1 MMIVNFHNRRIS
13 RMAFDRIMQLLLLFM
28 LLFISV
34 SEGSLLFEPDR
45 VNATNDFSAAWL
57 TTKER
62 LFLATNNL
70 QSVTNMAGATFAII
84 RDACKD
90 CQSLMTYDY
99 LDFMVEHLSSTTNQ
113 LAIFSKELLLIKL
126 QTTKKL
132 LHQYK
137 RTYKERKY
145 NNYSTHVNQTLPII
159 IYSSQSFSTS
169 YHIPLQMKFRQFFIQ
184 LSIYSILFHF
194 PSCLVYVA
202 TQDDYD
208 FLNRLTYLPS
218 SVHVI
223 LLNDTPSNS
232 NNQTVLLPSRAL
244 LNIIQLIR
252 SHDDDEDSS
261 KVEGINLKDVLYLF
275 YTEGD
280 QILHGRALNS
290 LYNSFETADSKVVI
304 IPHRMQ
310 VTTVTS
316 YLDPLM
322 QFSRLCL

>member
-1 MMIVNFHNRRIS
+1 
-13 RMAFDRIMQLLLLFM
+13 MAFDRTMQLLLLVM
-28 LLFISV
+28 LLFITV

-62 LFLATNNL
+62 LFLAANNL

-84 RDACKD
+84 RHACTD

-137 RTYKERKY
+137 RTYKERKF
-145 NNYSTHVNQTLPII
+145 NNYSIHVNQTLPII

-169 YHIPLQMKFRQFFIQ
+169 YHIPLQMKFRQLFIQ

-194 PSCLVYVA
+194 PRCLVYVA

-208 FLNRLTYLPS
+208 FLKRLRYLPS

-244 LNIIQLIR
+244 LHFIQLLR
-252 SHDDDEDSS
+252 YHDSDDSDDKDSS

-280 QILHGRALNS
+280 QILHGRDFSS
-290 LYNSFETADSKVVI
+290 LYNSFESADSKVVI

-310 VTTVTS
+310 VRAVKSIIRTH
-316 YLDPLM
+316 
-322 QFSRLCL
+322 